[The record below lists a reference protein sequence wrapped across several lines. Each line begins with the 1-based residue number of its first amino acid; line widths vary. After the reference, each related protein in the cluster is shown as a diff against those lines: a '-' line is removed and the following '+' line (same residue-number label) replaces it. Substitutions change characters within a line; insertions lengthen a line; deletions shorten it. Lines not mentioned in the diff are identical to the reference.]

1 MLAKLRDAH
10 ARPATCAT
18 ARRAAPFPMPSSR
31 TSSAA
36 REREIPGPAVTPRS
50 PRHGRVSPNGP
61 TAWLWSCVS
70 STPPEPPISL
80 CLLPSATA
88 SLAVASTRTF
98 PTISQ
103 EAHLNRSP
111 TIHSLAHPLPA
122 QQPYNAR
129 CRTIVSAWRLSCH
142 RRCMEETATLAPPF
156 AVGLPCPVP
165 TQFHLVSRPSL
176 PRAPP
181 EPLQRR
187 PALCPPVSS
196 P

>member
-1 MLAKLRDAH
+1 MLARQRDAH

-18 ARRAAPFPMPSSR
+18 APFPMPSSR
-31 TSSAA
+31 TSPAA
-36 REREIPGPAVTPRS
+36 RDHELLGPAVTPCS
-50 PRHGRVSPNGP
+50 PRRGRVSPNRP
-61 TAWLWSCVS
+61 TAWSWSCVS

-88 SLAVASTRTF
+88 SLVAASTTTTF
-98 PTISQ
+98 PTISR

-111 TIHSLAHPLPA
+111 TIHSLAPPLPA

-129 CRTIVSAWRLSCH
+129 CRAIVSVWRLSCH
-142 RRCMEETATLAPPF
+142 RRCMEETATRTPSF
-156 AVGLPCPVP
+156 AVGLPRPTP

-176 PRAPP
+176 PRAPS
-181 EPLQRR
+181 EPLQRS
-187 PALCPPVSS
+187 PAPCPPVSS